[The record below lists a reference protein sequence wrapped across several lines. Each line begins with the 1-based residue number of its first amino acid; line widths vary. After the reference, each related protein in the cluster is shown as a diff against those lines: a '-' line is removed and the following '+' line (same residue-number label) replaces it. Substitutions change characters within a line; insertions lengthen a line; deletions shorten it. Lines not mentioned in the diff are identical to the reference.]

1 MKKKSKKITK
11 TNAHQINAI
20 KKTSSVAKKPT
31 YIYTE
36 EDLGEGLL
44 DIGGTS

>member
-1 MKKKSKKITK
+1 MKNQSTNGISIVVPDELKRFITISSVSKKP
-11 TNAHQINAI
+11 
-20 KKTSSVAKKPT
+20 V

-44 DIGGTS
+44 EMGL